1 MIHCNQQRASNRIIA
16 YLLASQT
23 KATNNRPKS
32 VYSWNVTDVQ
42 KWLRRH
48 CSDYYQL
55 YAENFIQHDITGR
68 TLLRMND
75 NSLLRL
81 GITNDVHREAIWRQI
96 LKLRLKTDIMEI
108 RDMQRRNTNN
118 MFYDYSIA

>member
-1 MIHCNQQRASNRIIA
+1 M
-16 YLLASQT
+16 
-23 KATNNRPKS
+23 
-32 VYSWNVTDVQ
+32 VQ
-42 KWLRRH
+42 KEYFASLTRGKGGG
-48 CSDYYQL
+48 SL
-55 YAENFIQHDITGR
+55 TAGSLNGGSFGAGSLGGGGEGR
-68 TLLRMND
+68 TLLRIND

>member
-1 MIHCNQQRASNRIIA
+1 M
-16 YLLASQT
+16 
-23 KATNNRPKS
+23 KANNNKPKS

-48 CSDYYQL
+48 CGDCFQL
-55 YAENFIQHDITGR
+55 YGEKFIEHDITGR
-68 TLLRMND
+68 TLIRIND

-81 GITNDVHREAIWRQI
+81 GISDMKHREAIWRQI

-108 RDMQRRNTNN
+108 KDLEYGYN
-118 MFYDYSIA
+118 MY

>member
-1 MIHCNQQRASNRIIA
+1 M
-16 YLLASQT
+16 
-23 KATNNRPKS
+23 
-32 VYSWNVTDVQ
+32 YSWNVIDVQ

-48 CSDYYQL
+48 CSDYYLQ
-55 YAENFIQHDITGR
+55 YVEFFIQHDITGR
-68 TLLRMND
+68 SLLRIND

-108 RDMQRRNTNN
+108 RDLQRYNSN
-118 MFYDYSIA
+118 MYYDYSNA

>member
-1 MIHCNQQRASNRIIA
+1 M
-16 YLLASQT
+16 
-23 KATNNRPKS
+23 
-32 VYSWNVTDVQ
+32 YSWNVIDVQ

-48 CSDYYQL
+48 CSDYYPQ
-55 YAENFIQHDITGR
+55 YVEFFIQHDITGR
-68 TLLRMND
+68 SLLRIND

-108 RDMQRRNTNN
+108 RDLQRYNSN
-118 MFYDYSIA
+118 MYYDYSNA

>member
-1 MIHCNQQRASNRIIA
+1 MVEEILNTNSN
-16 YLLASQT
+16 S
-23 KATNNRPKS
+23 KAKTANRPKS

-48 CSDYYQL
+48 CSDCYQL

-68 TLLRMND
+68 TLLRIND

>member
-1 MIHCNQQRASNRIIA
+1 M
-16 YLLASQT
+16 
-23 KATNNRPKS
+23 
-32 VYSWNVTDVQ
+32 YSWNVTDVQ

-55 YAENFIQHDITGR
+55 YGDKFIENDITGR
-68 TLLRMND
+68 TLIRIND

-81 GITNDVHREAIWRQI
+81 GITDVAHREAIWRQI

-108 RDMQRRNTNN
+108 KDLEYGFN
-118 MFYDYSIA
+118 MY

>member
-1 MIHCNQQRASNRIIA
+1 MVEETLNTSNRP
-16 YLLASQT
+16 
-23 KATNNRPKS
+23 KAKTNNNRPKS

-48 CSDYYQL
+48 CS
-55 YAENFIQHDITGR
+55 R
-68 TLLRMND
+68 TLIRIND

-81 GITNDVHREAIWRQI
+81 GITNTIHHEAIWREI

-108 RDMQRRNTNN
+108 RDLQRRNTNN